1 MTMEKIDSMVPT
13 YQYYSF
19 FISENYY
26 NEINSTLDNI
36 LNKYHLLVVDYI
48 KFIVENLTIKKSEQY
63 YKYIIIRGLETIHH
77 VFTHVLQYSKN
88 IDMAYYHG
96 QKAYFFFVEFITQ
109 ISSDSHSF
117 LHLTT
122 KDAILFVYKK
132 TIYDLQLSFS
142 KETRNGMNNDDREK
156 LDQVEA
162 TALFIKQVLQYGV
175 IFSDYALLP
184 GYIDSIFETNKNIKD
199 LYKITPFIETIYS
212 ENSGSIEE
220 YFFKLRQVLQPM

>member
-1 MTMEKIDSMVPT
+1 MTIEKIDSMVPT

-26 NEINSTLDNI
+26 SEISSTLDNI
-36 LNKYHLLVVDYI
+36 LNKYRLLVVDYI
-48 KFIVENLTIKKSEQY
+48 KFIVENLAIKNESY

-77 VFTHVLQYSKN
+77 VFTNVLYHSKN

-109 ISSDSHSF
+109 ISNDSHSF

-132 TIYDLQLSFS
+132 TIYDLQPSFS
-142 KETRNGMNNDDREK
+142 KGSWDNNDREK
-156 LDQVEA
+156 LDHIEKVG
-162 TALFIKQVLQYGV
+162 LFIKQILQYGV
-175 IFSDYALLP
+175 NFTGDFALLP
-184 GYIDSIFETNKNIKD
+184 GYIDTIFETNKNMEVTSLD
-199 LYKITPFIETIYS
+199 IETIYL
-212 ENSGSIEE
+212 ENSESSKD
-220 YFFKLRQVLQPM
+220 FFLKVQEMIQTT

>member
-1 MTMEKIDSMVPT
+1 MTMEKIDSLVPT
-13 YQYYSF
+13 YQHYSF
-19 FISENYY
+19 FISENYCS
-26 NEINSTLDNI
+26 EINSTLDNI

-48 KFIVENLTIKKSEQY
+48 KFIVENLTIKKNEQY

-132 TIYDLQLSFS
+132 TIYDLQPSFS
-142 KETRNGMNNDDREK
+142 KGTRSNDDREK

-162 TALFIKQVLQYGV
+162 TGLFIKQVLQYGI

-184 GYIDSIFETNKNIKD
+184 GHVDSIFETNRESTKD
-199 LYKITPFIETIYS
+199 LNKITSFIETIYS
-212 ENSGSIEE
+212 ETSGSSQE
-220 YFFKLRQVLQPM
+220 YFCKLRQVLQNF

>member
-1 MTMEKIDSMVPT
+1 MTIEKIDSMVPT
-13 YQYYSF
+13 YQHYSF

-26 NEINSTLDNI
+26 SEITSTLTNI
-36 LNKYHLLVVDYI
+36 LNKYRLLVVDYI
-48 KFIVENLTIKKSEQY
+48 KFIVENLVIKNEPY

-77 VFTHVLQYSKN
+77 VFTNVLYHSKN

-109 ISSDSHSF
+109 ISNDSHSF

-142 KETRNGMNNDDREK
+142 KGTCDNNDREK
-156 LDQVEA
+156 LDHIEKVG
-162 TALFIKQVLQYGV
+162 LLIKQVLQYSV
-175 IFSDYALLP
+175 NLQTISHYYLDILILFW
-184 GYIDSIFETNKNIKD
+184 KQV
-199 LYKITPFIETIYS
+199 KI
-212 ENSGSIEE
+212 
-220 YFFKLRQVLQPM
+220 LMQLH